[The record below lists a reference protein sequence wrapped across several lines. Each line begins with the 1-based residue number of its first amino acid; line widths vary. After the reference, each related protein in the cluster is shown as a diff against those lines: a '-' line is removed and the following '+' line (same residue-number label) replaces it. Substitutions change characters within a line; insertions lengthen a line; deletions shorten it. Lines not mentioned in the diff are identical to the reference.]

1 MAYVPRY
8 GYTSN
13 RSLVDLKHMDVDSP
27 DYARVVEAIE
37 RQYPMPARVTEAD
50 QEEFDKQLDYLLEYG
65 RGTRLKRALE
75 ALDPDIF
82 GTFLRRVVHIKVLDG
97 FADPAY
103 QNWRPLVDQVS
114 FTDFEQNESVRFENP
129 ADLVRKQ
136 TMRVGPDFEELEEF
150 TMPTWRGAV
159 YSTGFT
165 IPFETTR
172 IENLAQRLVSIFN
185 NGTAANRT
193 IEKFVF
199 TTLIEGNPS
208 ITVDD
213 TSQSL
218 FANTHTSGTDNDLNG
233 GVTAFSIA
241 QLEAII
247 TLMSNQTIDGEVMA
261 LVPRYLVVKRN
272 SANHFRMM
280 EVLQSIT
287 RPALSATDVEAGN
300 IFVSSR
306 GNFPLEIIA
315 TEVLNANS
323 WFAVA
328 DPASAPATAIEL
340 GFLDGRDTPELIDID
355 KQSSVDF
362 ETTGDN
368 RWLLR
373 MGFGGTAR
381 DFRGWYRGS
390 PTA

>member
-1 MAYVPRY
+1 MPYIPRY
-8 GYTSN
+8 GYTST
-13 RSLVDLKHMDVDSP
+13 RSLVDLVHMDVESP
-27 DYARVVEAIE
+27 SYARVCEAIE
-37 RQYPMPARVTEAD
+37 ATYPMPARVTEAD

-65 RGTRLKRALE
+65 QGTRLKRAME

-82 GTFLRRVVHIKVLDG
+82 ATFLRRVVHIKVLDG

-103 QNWRPLVDQVS
+103 RNWVPLIDQVR
-114 FTDFEQNESVRFENP
+114 FTDFEQNESIRFENP
-129 ADLVRKQ
+129 ADLVRKA
-136 TMRVGPDFEELEEF
+136 TIRVGPDFEELEEF
-150 TMPTWRGAV
+150 DMPTWRGAM

-199 TTLIEGNPS
+199 VTLVEDNPT

-213 TSQSL
+213 TAQSL
-218 FANTHTSGTDNDLNG
+218 FDDTHTGGTDNDLNAA
-233 GVTAFSIA
+233 VTVFSIA
-241 QLEAII
+241 ELEDII
-247 TLMSNQTIDGEVMA
+247 ELMSLQTIDGEVMA
-261 LVPRYLVVKRN
+261 LVPKYLVCKRN
-272 SANHFRMM
+272 SPNHFRMQ
-280 EVLQSIT
+280 ETLQSIT

-300 IFVSSR
+300 IFNSTR
-306 GNFPLEIIA
+306 NNYPLEIIA
-315 TEVLNANS
+315 TEVLDPDS
-323 WFAVA
+323 WFCVA
-328 DPASAPATAIEL
+328 DPASAPGAALEL
-340 GFLDGRDTPELIDID
+340 GFLDGRDTPELVDID

-373 MGFGGTAR
+373 MAWGGTAR

-390 PTA
+390 PSA